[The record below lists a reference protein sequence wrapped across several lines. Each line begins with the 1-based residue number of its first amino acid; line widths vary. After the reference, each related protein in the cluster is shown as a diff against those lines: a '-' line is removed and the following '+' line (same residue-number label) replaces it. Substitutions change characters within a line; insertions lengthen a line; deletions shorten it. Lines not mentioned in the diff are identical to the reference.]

1 MPLQPPPPQLAFPP
15 LTAPREATMGKLCR
29 VGVMYDLSF
38 LSTIS
43 AQDIF
48 ICYSEI
54 PVTFPLS
61 ESGFFLFLNDSKPRR
76 NSK

>member
-1 MPLQPPPPQLAFPP
+1 MLKDASAPTPQLAFPL

-29 VGVMYDLSF
+29 VGIMYALSF

-43 AQDIF
+43 AQDSF

-61 ESGFFLFLNDSKPRR
+61 ERGFFFFFIFK
-76 NSK
+76 